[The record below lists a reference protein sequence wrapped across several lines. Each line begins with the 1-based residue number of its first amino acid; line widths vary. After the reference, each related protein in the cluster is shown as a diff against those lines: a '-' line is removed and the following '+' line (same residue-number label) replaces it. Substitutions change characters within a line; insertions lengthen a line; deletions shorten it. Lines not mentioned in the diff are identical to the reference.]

1 MEARMER
8 QVRNN
13 FHGTNSCVGSIYKRD
28 FFEMVLSSDLQ
39 KVLSFIFTDCGFLL
53 AYLSVSDFTSV
64 YLRSQE

>member
-8 QVRNN
+8 QVRNS